1 MIFVCKYNTFISNI
15 QIFLK
20 EKMEENKIRIILG
33 IDISTTCLGVSLAR
47 YDGKDIEILKI
58 SHVKPKVP
66 RKIKGTE
73 ALFLKAKQFKEEFI
87 EQYKDVGLTDIVI
100 EEPLPNSQ
108 NNNTVTT
115 LLRFNGM
122 ISQSIYEA
130 TGIVPKYITSYDARK
145 YGFPELMAIRKF
157 NKNGE
162 AYSIDKIRK
171 ALKKNELVLWGGYS
185 WDCQKKLILWNKISE
200 MFPNIQWQ
208 YNKQGE
214 LKTENFDASDSFV
227 CVLGYINKEKYENTT
242 AKIIEYK
249 EDNIKSNNI
258 NITRFKYKVDFC
270 NKVFEKVIDL

>member
-1 MIFVCKYNTFISNI
+1 MCKYNTFISNI

-270 NKVFEKVIDL
+270 NKLFEKVIDL

>member
-1 MIFVCKYNTFISNI
+1 MCKYNTFISNI

-162 AYSIDKIRK
+162 AYSIDKSRK